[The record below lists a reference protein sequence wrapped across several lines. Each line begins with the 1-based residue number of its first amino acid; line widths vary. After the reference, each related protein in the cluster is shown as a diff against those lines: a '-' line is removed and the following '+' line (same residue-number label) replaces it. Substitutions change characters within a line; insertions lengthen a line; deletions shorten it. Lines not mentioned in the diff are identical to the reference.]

1 MGSAAARGGACQ
13 RQSLFTL
20 RQLGKRR
27 GFAMTAVNSVT
38 DLSRAGEI
46 AVVTI
51 NSPPV
56 HQRHFE
62 TAAQRRAVDGGDD
75 RFWAALQDA
84 L

>member
-1 MGSAAARGGACQ
+1 
-13 RQSLFTL
+13 
-20 RQLGKRR
+20 
-27 GFAMTAVNSVT
+27 MTAVNSVT

-62 TAAQRRAVDGGDD
+62 TAAQRGAVDGGDD
-75 RFWAALQDA
+75 RFWAAFQDA